1 MNDEAI
7 AYVAID
13 RLLRRYADLST
24 RGTYHELA
32 SLATPDAVFIFDTFS
47 GQRFEVEGTQ
57 DFIDFSTKRAGG
69 FSFFEYVTLN
79 FVVDFGGAERPA
91 VASTTSRSRATP
103 RPMSSRT
110 STAST
115 TTSTSSWTGG
125 GTSRDGTTAP
135 LPDARTTGSTCRPR
149 ASVAVPPEH
158 C

>member
-47 GQRFEVEGTQ
+47 GQRFEVEGAQ

-79 FVVDFGGAERPA
+79 FVVDFGGEGTARGRVYNLELAYDAETDEFTNFYGQYDDEYVQLDGRWCFARRHYRTVARRTNDRLDLSPVGLNRGPA
-91 VASTTSRSRATP
+91 
-103 RPMSSRT
+103 
-110 STAST
+110 
-115 TTSTSSWTGG
+115 
-125 GTSRDGTTAP
+125 
-135 LPDARTTGSTCRPR
+135 
-149 ASVAVPPEH
+149 
-158 C
+158 